1 MLRDSQQNVE
11 SVSAHHAPR
20 NTSDERLQLRVHGS
34 PNLPTLIHLPGLHG
48 DWTLLGPFRAA
59 LGGRARFVEST
70 YPRRLD
76 WSLDDYAGAIEAALL
91 ERGITSGWILGES
104 FSSLVAWQFLAR
116 QQVLDH
122 AAAFNVAG
130 LILVGGFI
138 RHPWPWAV
146 RLAHSTSRIVSLKL
160 LRHLCKL
167 YGRAARRRY
176 CDCPEV
182 VAELDEFVERRTNEP
197 DRQVITRRYGLISE
211 NDPRSIARD
220 AKLPVYQL
228 TGAWDPI
235 VPWWQVRPWLRRRC
249 PGYRA
254 SRIIWSGGHN
264 VLLSAPRK
272 SADQIMDWV
281 CAQTK

>member
-1 MLRDSQQNVE
+1 MRDLENSDE
-11 SVSAHHAPR
+11 AIRTHGAPR
-20 NTSDERLQLRVHGS
+20 STSGERLQLRVHGDS
-34 PNLPTLIHLPGLHG
+34 SLPTLIHLPGLHG

-116 QQVLDH
+116 QQAPER
-122 AAAFNVAG
+122 AATFNVTG

-146 RLAHSTSRIVSLKL
+146 RFAHSTSRIVSLKL

-182 VAELDEFVERRTNEP
+182 VAELDEFVERRTIEP
-197 DRQVITRRYGLISE
+197 DRQVITHRYTLIAQS
-211 NDPRSIARD
+211 DPRSIVCQTA
-220 AKLPVYQL
+220 LPVYQL
-228 TGAWDPI
+228 SGAWDPI
-235 VPWWQVRPWLRRRC
+235 VPWWQIRPWLRRHC
-249 PGYRA
+249 PGHRA
-254 SRIIWSGGHN
+254 SGIIWSGGHN

-272 SADQIMDWV
+272 SADQIMSWV
-281 CAQTK
+281 CGPPK

>member
-1 MLRDSQQNVE
+1 VE
-11 SVSAHHAPR
+11 
-20 NTSDERLQLRVHGS
+20 G
-34 PNLPTLIHLPGLHG
+34 
-48 DWTLLGPFRAA
+48 
-59 LGGRARFVEST
+59 
-70 YPRRLD
+70 
-76 WSLDDYAGAIEAALL
+76 ALL

-116 QQVLDH
+116 QQAPDR
-122 AAAFNVAG
+122 AAAFNVTG

-146 RLAHSTSRIVSLKL
+146 RFAHSTSGAVPLKL
-160 LRHLCKL
+160 LRLLCKL
-167 YGRAARRRY
+167 YGGAARRRY
-176 CDCPEV
+176 CNCPEV
-182 VAELDEFVERRTNEP
+182 VAELGEFVERRTVEP
-197 DRQVITRRYGLISE
+197 DRQVITQRYRLISQ
-211 NDPRSIARD
+211 NDPRPIACH
-220 AKLPVYQL
+220 AGLPVHQL

-235 VPWWQVRPWLRRRC
+235 VPWWQVRPWLRRHC

-281 CAQTK
+281 CGLGK

>member
-1 MLRDSQQNVE
+1 MRAALPTAEPALTQRAARIPSSE
-11 SVSAHHAPR
+11 YI
-20 NTSDERLQLRVHGS
+20 QLRVHGDS
-34 PNLPTLIHLPGLHG
+34 SLPTLIHLPGLHG

-59 LGGRARFVEST
+59 LGGRARFGEST

-91 ERGITSGWILGES
+91 QQGITSGWILGES

-116 QQVLDH
+116 QQ
-122 AAAFNVAG
+122 APERTAAFSVTG

-146 RLAHSTSRIVSLKL
+146 RFAHSTSRIVSLKL

-167 YGRAARRRY
+167 YGSAARRHY

-182 VAELDEFVERRTNEP
+182 VAELDEFVERRTNDP
-197 DRQVITRRYGLISE
+197 DRQVITHRYRLISQ
-211 NDPRSIARD
+211 NDPRLIARHT
-220 AKLPVYQL
+220 ALPVHQL

-235 VPWWQVRPWLRRRC
+235 VPWWQVGPWLRRHC

-281 CAQTK
+281 CESPR

>member
-1 MLRDSQQNVE
+1 MRDLEQSAE
-11 SVSAHHAPR
+11 SSFTHHALR
-20 NTSDERLQLRVHGS
+20 NTSGERLQLRVRGDDS
-34 PNLPTLIHLPGLHG
+34 LPTLIHLPGLHG

-59 LGGRARFVEST
+59 LGGRARFIEST

-116 QQVLDH
+116 QQAPDH
-122 AAAFNVAG
+122 PAAFKVTG
-130 LILVGGFI
+130 LILVGGFV

-146 RLAHSTSRIVSLKL
+146 RLAHSTSRFVSLKL

-167 YGRAARRRY
+167 YGRTARRRF

-182 VAELDEFVERRTNEP
+182 VAELDEFVDRRTIEP
-197 DRQVITRRYGLISE
+197 DRQVITHRYQMISQ
-211 NDPRSIARD
+211 NDPCSIASNTT
-220 AKLPVYQL
+220 LPVHQL

-235 VPWWQVRPWLRRRC
+235 VPWWQVRPWLRRHC

-254 SRIIWSGGHN
+254 SRVIWSGGHN
-264 VLLSAPRK
+264 VLLSAPLK
-272 SADQIMDWV
+272 SANQIMGWV
-281 CAQTK
+281 REPGK

>member
-1 MLRDSQQNVE
+1 VARDSQPNVE
-11 SVSAHHAPR
+11 PVSTHPAPAT
-20 NTSDERLQLRVHGS
+20 TSAERLQLRVHGES
-34 PNLPTLIHLPGLHG
+34 SLPTLIHLPGLHG
-48 DWTLLGPFRAA
+48 DWTLLGPFRMA

-76 WSLDDYAGAIEAALL
+76 WSLEDYASAIEAALL
-91 ERGITSGWILGES
+91 EHGITSGWILGES

-116 QQVLDH
+116 QQAHDH
-122 AAAFNVAG
+122 AAVFKVTG

-146 RLAHSTSRIVSLKL
+146 RLAHSTSRMVSLKL

-167 YGRAARRRY
+167 YGRGARRRY

-182 VAELDEFVERRTNEP
+182 VAELEEFVERRTIEP
-197 DRQVITRRYGLISE
+197 DRQVITHRYRLISQS
-211 NDPRSIARD
+211 DPRSIGRD
-220 AKLPVYQL
+220 TTLPVYQL
-228 TGAWDPI
+228 SGAWDPI
-235 VPWWQVRPWLRRRC
+235 VPWWQVRPWLRGNC

-272 SADQIMDWV
+272 SAEQIMAWV
-281 CAQTK
+281 CGSRK

>member
-1 MLRDSQQNVE
+1 MRDLEQSAKP
-11 SVSAHHAPR
+11 VSTHHAPH
-20 NTSDERLQLRVHGS
+20 NTSGEDVQFRVHGDAH
-34 PNLPTLIHLPGLHG
+34 LPTLIHLPGLHG

-76 WSLDDYAGAIEAALL
+76 WSLEDYAGAIEAALL
-91 ERGITSGWILGES
+91 EHGINSGWILGES

-116 QQVLDH
+116 QQAPDR
-122 AAAFNVAG
+122 AAAFKVTG
-130 LILVGGFI
+130 LFLVGGFI

-146 RLAHSTSRIVSLKL
+146 RFAHSTSRIVSLKL
-160 LRHLCKL
+160 LRFLCQL

-176 CDCPEV
+176 GDCPEV
-182 VAELDEFVERRTNEP
+182 VAELDEFVERRAIEP
-197 DRQVITRRYGLISE
+197 DRRVITQRYTLIAHS
-211 NDPRSIARD
+211 DPRPIARHTT
-220 AKLPVYQL
+220 LPVLQL

-235 VPWWQVRPWLRRRC
+235 VPWWQVRPWLRRHC
-249 PGYRA
+249 PGHRA
-254 SRIIWSGGHN
+254 SRVIWSGGHN

-281 CAQTK
+281 GGLAK